1 MTATDGVS
9 LHLSTSSCSRSPHL
23 SAGAQ
28 CTCGGGGGG
37 GRLDSGLRV
46 LAFFLRVMTSW
57 LLLLASDGGCGASE
71 ALCRSRSSELN
82 SESVVESTPG
92 GKHRQQPTRQRLE
105 HDRQREL
112 DREGNP
118 AAAWYAVM
126 QEVWPSM
133 CRQLLTSC
141 TRTYS
146 QRY

>member
-57 LLLLASDGGCGASE
+57 LLLLASCDGCGGGASD

-105 HDRQREL
+105 HDRQTARVRQRRQPGCCMVRS
-112 DREGNP
+112 DAGSVAKRMQVP
-118 AAAWYAVM
+118 AG
-126 QEVWPSM
+126 
-133 CRQLLTSC
+133 SC
-141 TRTYS
+141 
-146 QRY
+146 